1 MQNIKT
7 QITRQQLHWC
17 LVHDIRQDVFPLFV
31 YEIREQPF
39 DFYGGGAG
47 RLCKKKFRLW
57 FQVKKI
63 LRPEG
68 PANKILRLDLGSAF
82 ALRNLF
88 SHSKIRLSQSEIC
101 FRSPKFAFRTP

>member
-1 MQNIKT
+1 M
-7 QITRQQLHWC
+7 
-17 LVHDIRQDVFPLFV
+17 
-31 YEIREQPF
+31 
-39 DFYGGGAG
+39 GGGEEDFA
-47 RLCKKKFRLW
+47 KKNFRLW

-68 PANKILRLDLGSAF
+68 PAKKIPQLDLGSAV

-101 FRSPKFAFRTP
+101 FRSPKFAFRTL